1 MIFDGKK
8 WRYLPVKSLSALLWV
23 ITLNHKGDFYCVSF
37 FHSYNT
43 EKDFENMKKYVKIMI
58 IVM

>member
-1 MIFDGKK
+1 MA
-8 WRYLPVKSLSALLWV
+8 YLPVKSLSALLWV